1 MMYTFSVI
9 IPVLHESASI
19 NGTIDHLR
27 NLGKG
32 ESLEI
37 IVVDGSPDGDTIA
50 AIVDRDVK
58 RLVAGTGRASQM
70 NRGAAHATGHILL
83 FLHADTFL
91 PGKAFRH
98 IRRALSADSTVAGAF
113 DLGMDSPR
121 LSLKIIAKMASI
133 RSRVMRIP
141 YGDQA
146 QFFRRECFDALE
158 GFRDL
163 PVMED
168 VDIMRRI
175 KTRRGRIR
183 IIALRVK
190 TSPRRWERE
199 GLFRCTLR
207 NWLLICFYYLGAR
220 PEMLS
225 RYYRFGT

>member
-1 MMYTFSVI
+1 MVYTFSVI

-19 NGTIDHLR
+19 NRTIGYLR
-27 NLGKG
+27 NLGSG
-32 ESLEI
+32 EPLEI
-37 IVVDGSPDGDTIA
+37 IVVDGSPEGDTIA

-58 RLVAGTGRASQM
+58 RLVAGTGRALQM
-70 NRGAAHATGHILL
+70 NRGAARAVGHILL
-83 FLHADTFL
+83 FLHADTIL
-91 PGKAFRH
+91 PKKAFHH
-98 IRRALSADSTVAGAF
+98 IREALSANAAVAGAF

-133 RSRVMRIP
+133 RSRVTRIP
-141 YGDQA
+141 YCDQA
-146 QFFRRECFDALE
+146 QFFRRDCFAALE
-158 GFRDL
+158 GFRDM

-175 KTRRGRIR
+175 KKSRRTSH
-183 IIALRVK
+183 IIPQRVR

-207 NWLLICFYYLGAR
+207 NWLLISLYYMGAR
-220 PEMLS
+220 PKTLA

>member
-1 MMYTFSVI
+1 MVYTFSVI
-9 IPVLHESASI
+9 IPVLRESASI

-37 IVVDGSPDGDTIA
+37 IVVDGSPEGDTIA

-58 RLVAGTGRASQM
+58 RLVAGRGRALQM
-70 NRGAAHATGHILL
+70 NRGAAHAAGTVLL
-83 FLHADTFL
+83 FLHADTIL
-91 PGKAFRH
+91 PGKAFHH
-98 IRRALSADSTVAGAF
+98 IRSALSADSTVAGAF

-133 RSRVMRIP
+133 RSRVTRTP

-146 QFFRRECFDALE
+146 QFFRRGCFDALE

-175 KTRRGRIR
+175 KKRRERIH
-183 IIALRVK
+183 IIAQRVK

-207 NWLLICFYYLGAR
+207 NWLLISLYYLGSR
-220 PEMLS
+220 PKTLA